1 MLHWFAEWLRK
12 TYRDFIKKTL
22 ADLNDKHNSQAS
34 LLAEERKISR
44 NKKFME
50 EISAQRASLSLI
62 SSEI

>member
-22 ADLNDKHNSQAS
+22 ADLNDKHNSQS
-34 LLAEERKISR
+34 SLAEERKISR

-50 EISAQRASLSLI
+50 EINAQRASLSLI